1 MFSVTSWT
9 ASAST
14 LLLLLSPLLARPA
27 SALAAAESDFAIQ
40 AKQTDLVTAA
50 AENDYS
56 CSRTKPCELG
66 CCKLD
71 DTGTGVCGAGP
82 DFCGADVCYSQCSW
96 KSECDPGWGIQW
108 SNASSCPLEVC
119 CSDFGFCGTTADFCN
134 GRVVSKPECSGRS
147 SDARTIGYYEG
158 WNAQRPCGT
167 MPPKDIPLGYY
178 THIFYS
184 FALID
189 PKSFHVAPM
198 DAETASHYDEVT
210 ALKAKQSGLEV
221 WIAIGGW
228 AMNDPGPFRTAFSD
242 MAASEANQDAF
253 FDSLVTFLLQ
263 HNFDGVDLDWE
274 YPVAED
280 RGGVEADFKNFSNML
295 RRLRAHLNRSGK
307 RFGVSLTLPA
317 SYWYLRGFDIV
328 NLEPHIDFFNV
339 MTYDIHGT
347 WDSTVRSMGP
357 YAFAHTNLTEIDLG
371 LELLWRNNINPE
383 RVNMGLGFY
392 GRSFTMKD
400 PSCMAAGCEF
410 TEGARGGECTGT
422 PGVLSAAEIVK
433 ILKRDDAR
441 MTLDEAAAVQIVTW
455 DSDQWVSW
463 DDQTTLKMK
472 QDFANRRCLGGTMVW
487 AIDLDD
493 GTLIGELGA
502 NLNRPK
508 AQVYNSTYMMADTAT
523 YTSGEEA
530 EL

>member
-1 MFSVTSWT
+1 MS
-9 ASAST
+9 
-14 LLLLLSPLLARPA
+14 
-27 SALAAAESDFAIQ
+27 
-40 AKQTDLVTAA
+40 LVKA
-50 AENDYS
+50 
-56 CSRTKPCELG
+56 
-66 CCKLD
+66 
-71 DTGTGVCGAGP
+71 
-82 DFCGADVCYSQCSW
+82 
-96 KSECDPGWGIQW
+96 
-108 SNASSCPLEVC
+108 
-119 CSDFGFCGTTADFCN
+119 
-134 GRVVSKPECSGRS
+134 
-147 SDARTIGYYEG
+147 
-158 WNAQRPCGT
+158 
-167 MPPKDIPLGYY
+167 
-178 THIFYS
+178 
-184 FALID
+184 
-189 PKSFHVAPM
+189 
-198 DAETASHYDEVT
+198 ASHYDEVT
-210 ALKAKQSGLEV
+210 ALKAQQSGLEV

-347 WDSTVRSMGP
+347 WDSTVRSTGP

-433 ILKRDDAR
+433 ILERDDAR

>member
-1 MFSVTSWT
+1 MFSKTP
-9 ASAST
+9 
-14 LLLLLSPLLARPA
+14 LLLLLLLPLLAR
-27 SALAAAESDFAIQ
+27 LTTAESDFSIQ
-40 AKQTDLVTAA
+40 AKQTDLVSVAA
-50 AENDYS
+50 DEDYS
-56 CSRTKPCELG
+56 CSRTKPCDLG

-71 DTGTGVCGAGP
+71 STGAGVCGAGP
-82 DFCGADVCYSQCSW
+82 DFCGADVCHSQCSW
-96 KSECDPGWGIQW
+96 KSECDPGWGAAW

-119 CSDFGFCGTTADFCN
+119 CSDFGFCGTTEDFCN
-134 GRVVSKPECSGRS
+134 GRVVSKPECAAGGRS

-158 WNAQRPCGT
+158 WNGQRPCGT
-167 MPPKDIPLGYY
+167 MPPEDIPLGYY

-184 FALID
+184 FALVD
-189 PKSFHVAPM
+189 PDTFHVAPM

-210 ALKAKQSGLEV
+210 GLKARQDDLEV

-228 AMNDPGPFRTAFSD
+228 AMNDPGPYRFAFSD
-242 MAASEANQDAF
+242 MASSEANQDAF
-253 FDSLVTFLLQ
+253 FDSLVTFMML
-263 HNFDGVDLDWE
+263 HDFDGVDIDWE

-280 RGGVEADFKNFSNML
+280 RGGIEADFDNFVNMM
-295 RRLRAHLNRSGK
+295 RRLRVHLNASGK

-317 SYWYLRGFDIV
+317 SYWYLRGFDV
-328 NLEPHIDFFNV
+328 VGLEPHVDFFNV

-347 WDSTVRSMGP
+347 WDSTVRSLGP
-357 YAFAHTNLTEIDLG
+357 YAFAHTNLTEIDQG

-410 TEGARGGECTGT
+410 TDGARGGECTGT

-433 ILKRDDAR
+433 ILERDDAK

-463 DDQTTLKMK
+463 DDRTTLKMK

-493 GTLIGELGA
+493 GTLIGELGG

-508 AQVYNSTYMMADTAT
+508 STVTNGTYDTADLAT
-523 YTSGEEA
+523 YTTGEE